1 MKRVERNEI
10 LDYVTYGERRADLR
24 AAAMEAKG
32 LRRANLAGVLTFL
45 FENHE
50 TIRYQVHEMV
60 RAERIVKEADIRH
73 ELETYNELIGRDGDI
88 GCTLLVELDDP
99 LERSEK
105 LVRWIGLPEHLYLLL
120 GDGRRVRPVIDERQ
134 RTEGK
139 LSTVQYLRFP
149 VGGAVPVAVGCDH
162 PELRGE
168 SALSEATRAALAR
181 DLAGE

>member
-1 MKRVERNEI
+1 MKRVLREEI
-10 LDYVTYGERRADLR
+10 LDYVTYGERRTELR
-24 AAAMEAKG
+24 ADAMAAQG
-32 LRRANLAGVLTFL
+32 LRRANVGGVLTFL

-60 RAERIVKEADIRH
+60 RAERIVKESDIRH
-73 ELETYNELIGRDGDI
+73 ELDTYNELIGQGGDI

-99 LERSEK
+99 LERAEK
-105 LVRWIGLPEHLYLLL
+105 LVRWIDLPERLYARLA
-120 GDGRRVRPVIDERQ
+120 DGRLVRAAIDERQ

-139 LSTVQYLRFP
+139 LSTVQYLKFP

-168 SALSEATRAALAR
+168 TLLAQATQAALAG
-181 DLAGE
+181 DLAGA

>member
-1 MKRVERNEI
+1 MKRVQRSEI
-10 LDYVTYGERRADLR
+10 LDYVTYGERRDELR
-24 AAAMEAKG
+24 AAAMAAKG
-32 LRRANLAGVLTFL
+32 LRRANVAGVLTFL

-73 ELETYNELIGRDGDI
+73 ELDTYNELIGQGGDL

-99 LERSEK
+99 RERAEK
-105 LVRWIGLPEHLYLLL
+105 LVRWLDLPERLYARLA
-120 GDGRRVRPVIDERQ
+120 DGRLVRPAIDERQ

-139 LSTVQYLRFP
+139 LSTVQYLKFP
-149 VGGAVPVAVGCDH
+149 VGGAGPVAIGCDH

-168 SALSEATRAALAR
+168 ALLSEATRAALFG
-181 DLAGE
+181 DHAGS